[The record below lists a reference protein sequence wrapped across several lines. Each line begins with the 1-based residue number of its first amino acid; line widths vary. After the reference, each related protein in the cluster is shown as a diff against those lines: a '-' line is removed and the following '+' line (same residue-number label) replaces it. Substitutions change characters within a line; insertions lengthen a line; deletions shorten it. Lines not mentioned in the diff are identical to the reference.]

1 MDVDVSNPEMQAILR
16 SVLRRKNSVKRT
28 GTSGG
33 AAPKKSPDAAAVE
46 AARRTKTKEAL
57 AKATTALTQAR
68 QAEVRLKNQHEKD
81 LQYVRRNQES
91 FQQLVDALTAM
102 LL

>member
-1 MDVDVSNPEMQAILR
+1 M
-16 SVLRRKNSVKRT
+16 
-28 GTSGG
+28 
-33 AAPKKSPDAAAVE
+33 
-46 AARRTKTKEAL
+46 KEAL

-102 LL
+102 LLLALLVSATY